1 MELREDPII
10 SKSFLLEEI
19 NVDINDILKFTFNI
33 DNLKIFLSSLLKNQT
48 ILSHKILELEQK
60 IKDKQIDSEQNESKI
75 LKYIN
80 PHSKDEERNKNE
92 ILQSLN
98 SIKNKE
104 LTKEDKNLATEKNE
118 KKENKENKVD
128 NYKEID
134 KDEKEGNKENSEN
147 DDSDTDKERNKK
159 DELNLINKLNQI
171 DIKNNI
177 INKDKEFDE
186 TDNNKN
192 IEKDEILD
200 TNREFVMNNYEIYE
214 FNNKLKTLQKKIKN
228 LELLNKVN
236 KFTSNLEENKSEDIQ
251 MIKMAIKDLKSETKN
266 LKQENEEFKK
276 KLENINLKFDEI
288 NIIELFKQMELEEG
302 SIGLTKGLIVS
313 LEQKFFKKTD
323 LMDQRYKKLFSDF
336 LDLKNNLQNV
346 INKNGVMD
354 FHLNEVRNNF
364 KNFGELYTKNNNE
377 NTTLMNNIENK
388 MNNLYKDLFTKYDEK
403 NNKIESNIIKI
414 NDRILN
420 LEKFRNENMNLNN
433 INNNNLELNEET
445 LKWLDSINNHINDI
459 ENKINSILQAEE
471 FRATKE
477 DILKLENDLSKKS
490 NAKDYYDLKKKYN
503 IQLAKTNSL
512 EENIEK
518 LQDISEKNS
527 SELIF
532 YTKKIESLTSNVLS
546 IKAQME
552 ILTQK
557 EEKNLFELS
566 KYLEK
571 IVFNKYINSTLN
583 EKKKIENNFEE
594 LRKIINEM
602 SNIIK
607 TKCNSEDL
615 KVFENIVNKKFEEIK
630 LISNRRFA
638 DKVDTNKSMKYLDT
652 QIRHIIDVYIKRM
665 DKNDSWLIA
674 KKPIGGFS
682 CASCESYLGELKNKG
697 NYLPWN
703 KYPQREKDV
712 NYRVG
717 NGFSRML
724 NMLNIELK
732 NNELH
737 SIEKGFESDD
747 EITKNSED
755 NRFKARIKNS
765 SNSYRDI
772 FKEKMNKINNSSIL
786 KNNSFLNKSN
796 LPKIYNKNEESSI
809 IENNNN
815 IEVGIGPNGD
825 ENINK
830 ENKET
835 NIEHHPHII
844 KIFKKL
850 DHSRTERPSTYNN
863 K

>member
-1 MELREDPII
+1 
-10 SKSFLLEEI
+10 
-19 NVDINDILKFTFNI
+19 
-33 DNLKIFLSSLLKNQT
+33 
-48 ILSHKILELEQK
+48 
-60 IKDKQIDSEQNESKI
+60 
-75 LKYIN
+75 
-80 PHSKDEERNKNE
+80 
-92 ILQSLN
+92 
-98 SIKNKE
+98 
-104 LTKEDKNLATEKNE
+104 
-118 KKENKENKVD
+118 
-128 NYKEID
+128 
-134 KDEKEGNKENSEN
+134 
-147 DDSDTDKERNKK
+147 
-159 DELNLINKLNQI
+159 
-171 DIKNNI
+171 
-177 INKDKEFDE
+177 
-186 TDNNKN
+186 
-192 IEKDEILD
+192 
-200 TNREFVMNNYEIYE
+200 MNNYEIYE

-276 KLENINLKFDEI
+276 KLENINLKFDDT